1 MAGSPR
7 PVRDLYDVED
17 LLLLRPSKRSRGKVE
32 IPRCRLEEEAAINA
46 AIKLKSMVDSGD
58 VSLVNPD
65 VLASKLRAKDAIEE
79 AIKEMVEKQME
90 WSSRETQEVD
100 ACIAILKNR
109 LQTPDADIPL
119 PGPSMAPQGKRK
131 VIDHCIYPESKQ
143 HRRKKREPLR
153 CSLNGHSGL

>member
-1 MAGSPR
+1 MAATPHA
-7 PVRDLYDVED
+7 VRDLYDVED
-17 LLLLRPSKRSRGKVE
+17 LLLLRPSKRSRGKLE
-32 IPRCRLEEEAAINA
+32 IPCCRLEEDAAINA

-65 VLASKLRAKDAIEE
+65 VLASKLRAKDAIEKE
-79 AIKEMVEKQME
+79 IKEMVEQQTE
-90 WSSRETQEVD
+90 WSSREIQEVD

-119 PGPSMAPQGKRK
+119 PGPSMAPQGKWK